1 MHINIINFMNYKFIF
16 HTFFSHKISSL
27 YEIFTIVVTLL
38 TTDDR
43 FRKYINN
50 KSEFYRLSMLG
61 QSVTRGTRLKTIIT
75 TSKQREK

>member
-1 MHINIINFMNYKFIF
+1 M
-16 HTFFSHKISSL
+16 L
-27 YEIFTIVVTLL
+27 
-38 TTDDR
+38 DDR